1 MRRHPAARLLLAWV
15 LLAACGGAEPV
26 RIDRAVPADL
36 PDEGA
41 LLRLPR
47 EGGAAALYR
56 ADSLLPLE
64 WRIGGAVPPIRRAL
78 GTDLEDRMV
87 YAEDSSG
94 RLVGIDLLARRPRVY
109 LSAAREL
116 TATAD
121 GVVLGLDSLRRPI
134 RFAGRELTTYRAP
147 IEGGAGVTLLR
158 APSQRVSAFVR
169 TAGTVQVINAEGEV
183 RRATVPG
190 LEATATWFGELVAV
204 TSDSG
209 VAFVTP
215 GDTMPP
221 RFHELGGDPRTAA
234 FSPSGHRLYVAR
246 GRGDVVLLDRFT
258 QDEVGRIDLPAP
270 AHALRVDRSGRWL
283 LARPEAGDSV
293 WIVDLAREEFAGSVR
308 SPWAEDLP
316 LVVGARTL
324 VVRDGK
330 DVVARDITS
339 ASLAERTRLVG
350 AAGDVY
356 LAVPWTPRSP
366 RPTEAVAQATPD
378 SAAAP
383 APDTAVAPTPD
394 APEAPAEPTG
404 PAQVWVQVTASQSA
418 EYAQALADQLR
429 ATGFPARVLQPRSE
443 GDPFRV
449 VVGPY
454 PSREEAEAVGRRLG
468 RPNFLTTLGPAD
480 T

>member
-1 MRRHPAARLLLAWV
+1 MLRFPAGLAIT
-15 LLAACGGAEPV
+15 LALVMACGDAEPV
-26 RIDRAVPADL
+26 RIDREVPADL

-41 LLRLPR
+41 LLRLPH

-56 ADSLLPLE
+56 ADSLIPFE
-64 WRIGGAVPPIRRAL
+64 WRIGGGVPPIRRAL

-87 YAEDSSG
+87 YAEDADG

-121 GVVLGLDSLRRPI
+121 GVVLGLDSMRRPI
-134 RFAGRELTTYRAP
+134 RFAGRELTTYRTA
-147 IEGGAGVTLLR
+147 IEGGSGVTLLR

-169 TAGTVQVINAEGEV
+169 TAGTMQVINAEGEV

-190 LEATATWFGELVAV
+190 VEATATWFGELVAI

-215 GDTMPP
+215 GDTAAPV
-221 RFHELGGDPRTAA
+221 FHELGGDPRTAA

-246 GRGDVVLLDRFT
+246 GRGDLVMLDRFT
-258 QDEVGRIDLPAP
+258 QDEVGQIDLPAP
-270 AHALRVDRSGRWL
+270 ARALRVDRSGRWL
-283 LARPEAGDSV
+283 LARPESGDSV
-293 WIVDLAREEFAGSVR
+293 WVIDLAREELAGSVR

-324 VVRDGK
+324 VVRDGQ
-330 DVVARDITS
+330 DVVARDIT
-339 ASLAERTRLVG
+339 AADLTERTRLVG
-350 AAGDVY
+350 AAGDVF
-356 LAVPWTPRSP
+356 LAVPWTPRTA
-366 RPTEAVAQATPD
+366 RPTETVAEAAPVTVAAPVPD
-378 SAAAP
+378 TVAAAAAP
-383 APDTAVAPTPD
+383 ATP
-394 APEAPAEPTG
+394 APAEPSG
-404 PAQVWVQVTASQSA
+404 PAAVWVQVTASQSA

-429 ATGFPARVLQPRSE
+429 ATGFPSRVLQPRSE

-468 RPNFLTTLGPAD
+468 RPNFLTTLGPTD